1 MCPGCPT
8 FNLQIPTQER
18 DFNAQVYSRQPLMN
32 SEPMVHIQKPFINE
46 KPKSD
51 NEMMVAENEE
61 DNQMSGK
68 GFFARAGES
77 FEKKTP

>member
-1 MCPGCPT
+1 
-8 FNLQIPTQER
+8 
-18 DFNAQVYSRQPLMN
+18 MN